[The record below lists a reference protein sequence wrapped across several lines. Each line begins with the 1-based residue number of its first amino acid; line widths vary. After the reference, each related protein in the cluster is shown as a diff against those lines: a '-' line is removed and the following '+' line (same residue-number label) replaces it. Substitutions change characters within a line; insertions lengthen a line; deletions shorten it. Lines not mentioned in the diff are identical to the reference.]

1 MKKRWESIFKA
12 FTIFEVFVGI
22 LGVLLIVGIT
32 EAAGKP
38 FDPHMAKGG
47 MPVCMHKLYDSI
59 NSLKTCNTNLVQALT
74 DLGTYDTEVDQTRTD
89 LETCSTDV
97 NQAWSYLGICNTDLD
112 QARVDLGTCN
122 AALSVCESNQ
132 ASSPEGAPVV
142 KTGQTTSYAAGDD
155 GDLQAGIALTVPR
168 FIDNGDGTVTDN
180 LTGLI
185 WMKDAGS
192 IGASYWGNAV
202 QSCSTLANGSHGLSD
217 GSYAGDWR
225 LPNVRELFSLIDFG
239 HYNYAL
245 PDGHLFINVMY
256 NYWSST
262 TYAGNPSYALYLNP
276 INGLISF
283 ANRTGANVYV
293 LCVRNGL

>member
-1 MKKRWESIFKA
+1 MKKHRASIFKA
-12 FTIFEVFVGI
+12 FTVFEVFAGI
-22 LGVLLIVGIT
+22 LGVLLLVSIT

-38 FDPHMAKGG
+38 FDHHTAKGG
-47 MPVCMHKLYDSI
+47 MHICLHKLNDSV
-59 NSLKTCNTNLVQALT
+59 NGLKACNTNLVQALT
-74 DLGTYDTEVDQTRTD
+74 DLV
-89 LETCSTDV
+89 
-97 NQAWSYLGICNTDLD
+97 
-112 QARVDLGTCN
+112 TCN
-122 AALSVCESNQ
+122 AALSVCESDQ
-132 ASSPEGAPVV
+132 GSCPEAAPVA

-155 GDLQAGIALTVPR
+155 GDLQAGIALTAPR
-168 FIDNGDGTVTDN
+168 FIDNGDGTVIDN

-192 IGASYWGNAV
+192 IGESYWGNAV

-217 GSYAGDWR
+217 GSYGGDWR
-225 LPNVRELFSLIDFG
+225 LPNVRELNSLIDYG

-262 TYAGNPSYALYLNP
+262 TYAANPGYALYLNP

-283 ANRTGANVYV
+283 ANRYGANVYV